1 MDLIK
6 SANSKYTEYENL
18 LLERDQLIK
27 EAGQIWTVY
36 LQLFGRLMADSYE
49 EKLTCIKCKKIIS
62 YYQNA
67 LNHGGVVDSAAME
80 QYLEQEM
87 AEYYAN
93 LRRMMKENEDAENAG
108 TSTPY
113 EVERAKTL
121 YRRLAK
127 LIHPDI
133 NPETD
138 HSPELQELWNRV
150 LIAYH
155 HNDVKEL
162 SELEVL
168 ARRVLKE
175 LGVESVRVDIPDI
188 EEKIEEVRTE
198 IDRITQSEPY
208 SLKYLVEDETAA
220 EKRKSELR
228 EELEFYQKYHREL
241 NAVILRMLQSGG
253 LNIHV
258 KGTD

>member
-1 MDLIK
+1 MDLFK
-6 SANSKYTEYENL
+6 STDSKYEAYENL
-18 LLERDQLIK
+18 LLERDQITK

-36 LQLFGRLMADSYE
+36 LQLFGKLITDNYE
-49 EKLTCIKCKKIIS
+49 EKLECIKCKKTIA

-80 QYLEQEM
+80 KYMEQEM

-93 LRRMMKENEDAENAG
+93 LRRMLKENEDANNAG

-113 EVERAKTL
+113 EVARAKTL

-138 HSPELQELWNRV
+138 HSKELQELWQRI

-168 ARRVLKE
+168 VRKVLKE
-175 LGVESVRVDIPDI
+175 LGSEDVKVDIPDI
-188 EEKIEEVRTE
+188 EEKIEALKSE
-198 IDRITQSEPY
+198 IEGIKQTEPY
-208 SLKYLVEDETAA
+208 CLRYLVEDEEAA
-220 EKRKSELR
+220 EKKKIELR
-228 EELEFYQKYHREL
+228 EELETYQKYHKEL
-241 NAVILRMLQSGG
+241 NEVILKMLQSGG
-253 LNIHV
+253 LKIYV
-258 KGTD
+258 Q

>member
-6 SANSKYTEYENL
+6 STDSKYEEYENL
-18 LLERDQLIK
+18 LLERDQITK

-36 LQLFGRLMADSYE
+36 LQLFGKLITDNYE
-49 EKLTCIKCKKIIS
+49 EKLECIKCKKTIA

-80 QYLEQEM
+80 KYMEQEM

-93 LRRMMKENEDAENAG
+93 LRRMLKENEDANNAG

-113 EVERAKTL
+113 EVARAKTL

-138 HSPELQELWNRV
+138 HSKELQELWQRI

-155 HNDVKEL
+155 HNDVKDL

-168 ARRVLKE
+168 VRKVLKE
-175 LGVESVRVDIPDI
+175 LGSEDVKVDIPDI
-188 EEKIEEVRTE
+188 EEKIEALKSE
-198 IDRITQSEPY
+198 IEGIKQTEPY
-208 SLKYLVEDETAA
+208 CLRFLVEDEEAA
-220 EKRKSELR
+220 EKKKIELR
-228 EELEFYQKYHREL
+228 EELETYQKYHKEL
-241 NAVILRMLQSGG
+241 NEVILKMLQSGG
-253 LNIHV
+253 LKIYV
-258 KGTD
+258 Q

>member
-1 MDLIK
+1 MMDLIK
-6 SANSKYTEYENL
+6 STDSKYEEYENL
-18 LLERDQLIK
+18 LLERDQITK

-36 LQLFGRLMADSYE
+36 LQLFGKLITDNYE
-49 EKLTCIKCKKIIS
+49 EKLECIKCKKTIA

-80 QYLEQEM
+80 KYMEQEM

-93 LRRMMKENEDAENAG
+93 LRRMLKENEDANNAG

-113 EVERAKTL
+113 EVARAKTL

-138 HSPELQELWNRV
+138 HSKELQELWQRI

-168 ARRVLKE
+168 VRKVLKE
-175 LGVESVRVDIPDI
+175 LGSEDVKVDIPDI
-188 EEKIEEVRTE
+188 EEKIEALKSE
-198 IDRITQSEPY
+198 IEGIKQTEPY
-208 SLKYLVEDETAA
+208 CLRYLVEDEEAA
-220 EKRKSELR
+220 EKKKTELR
-228 EELEFYQKYHREL
+228 EELETYQKYHKEL
-241 NAVILRMLQSGG
+241 NEVILKMLQTGG
-253 LNIHV
+253 LKIYV
-258 KGTD
+258 Q

>member
-6 SANSKYTEYENL
+6 STDSRYEEYENL
-18 LLERDQLIK
+18 LLERDQITK

-36 LQLFGRLMADSYE
+36 LQLFGKLITDNYE
-49 EKLTCIKCKKIIS
+49 EKLECIKCKKTIA

-80 QYLEQEM
+80 KYMEQEM

-93 LRRMMKENEDAENAG
+93 LRRMLKENEDANNAG

-113 EVERAKTL
+113 EVARAKTL

-138 HSPELQELWNRV
+138 HSKELQELWQRI

-168 ARRVLKE
+168 VRKVLKE
-175 LGVESVRVDIPDI
+175 LGSEDVKVDIPDI
-188 EEKIEEVRTE
+188 EEKIEALKSE
-198 IDRITQSEPY
+198 IEGIKQTEPY
-208 SLKYLVEDETAA
+208 CLRYLVEDEEAA
-220 EKRKSELR
+220 EKKKTELR
-228 EELEFYQKYHREL
+228 EELETYQKYHKEL
-241 NAVILRMLQSGG
+241 NEVILKMLQSGG
-253 LNIHV
+253 LKIYV
-258 KGTD
+258 Q

>member
-6 SANSKYTEYENL
+6 SSDSKYTEYENL
-18 LLERDQLIK
+18 LLERDQLEK

-36 LQLFGRLMADSYE
+36 LQKFGKLISDNYE
-49 EKLTCIKCKKIIS
+49 EKLECIKCKKIIA
-62 YYQNA
+62 YYQTA
-67 LNHGGVVDSAAME
+67 LNQGGKVDAAALE
-80 QYLEQEM
+80 KYLEQEM

-93 LRRMMKENEDAENAG
+93 LHRMLRENADANNAG

-113 EVERAKTL
+113 EVERAKVL

-138 HSPELQELWNRV
+138 TSEELQEIWNRT

-162 SELEVL
+162 AELEVL
-168 ARRVLKE
+168 ARRVLKD
-175 LGVESVRVDIPDI
+175 LGVGDVKVDIPDI
-188 EEKIEEVRTE
+188 EEKIDAVKTE
-198 IDRITQSEPY
+198 IDQITHTEPY
-208 SLKYLVEDETAA
+208 TLRYLVEDEEAA
-220 EKRKSELR
+220 EKKRAELQ
-228 EELEFYQKYHREL
+228 EELESYQKYHKDL
-241 NAVILRMLQSGG
+241 NNIILQMLQSGG
-253 LNIHV
+253 LKIYV
-258 KGTD
+258 K

>member
-6 SANSKYTEYENL
+6 SGDSKYEQYENL
-18 LLERDQLIK
+18 LLERDQVSK

-36 LQLFGRLMADSYE
+36 LQLFGKLISDNYE
-49 EKLTCIKCKKIIS
+49 EKLECIKCKKTIA

-67 LNHGGVVDSAAME
+67 INHGGVVDSAAME
-80 QYLEQEM
+80 KYLQQEM
-87 AEYYAN
+87 AEYYSN
-93 LRRMMKENEDAENAG
+93 LRRMLKNNEEAQNTG

-138 HSPELQELWNRV
+138 HSETLQELWQRIMV
-150 LIAYH
+150 AYH

-162 SELEVL
+162 AELEVL
-168 ARRVLKE
+168 VRKALKE
-175 LGVESVRVDIPDI
+175 LGAEQVKVDIPDI
-188 EEKIEEVRTE
+188 DEKIDAIKDE
-198 IDRITQSEPY
+198 IENIKNTEPY
-208 SLKYLVEDETAA
+208 SLRYLVEDEEAA
-220 EKRKSELR
+220 EKKKAELKD
-228 EELEFYQKYHREL
+228 ELETYQKYRKEL
-241 NAVILRMLQSGG
+241 NEVILQMLQSGG
-253 LNIHV
+253 LKIYV
-258 KGTD
+258 Q

>member
-1 MDLIK
+1 MDLIT
-6 SANSKYTEYENL
+6 STDSKYEEYENL
-18 LLERDQLIK
+18 LLERDQITK

-36 LQLFGRLMADSYE
+36 LQLFGKLITDNYE
-49 EKLTCIKCKKIIS
+49 EKLECIKCKKTIA

-80 QYLEQEM
+80 KYMEQEM

-93 LRRMMKENEDAENAG
+93 LRRMLKENEDANNAG

-113 EVERAKTL
+113 EVARAKTL

-138 HSPELQELWNRV
+138 HSKELQELWQRI

-168 ARRVLKE
+168 VRKVLKE
-175 LGVESVRVDIPDI
+175 LGSEDVKVDIPDI
-188 EEKIEEVRTE
+188 EEKIEALKSE
-198 IDRITQSEPY
+198 IEGIKQTEPY
-208 SLKYLVEDETAA
+208 CLRYLVEDEEAA
-220 EKRKSELR
+220 EKKKTELR
-228 EELEFYQKYHREL
+228 EELETYQKYHKEL
-241 NAVILRMLQSGG
+241 NEVILKMLQTGG
-253 LNIHV
+253 LKIYV
-258 KGTD
+258 Q

>member
-6 SANSKYTEYENL
+6 SADSKYEEYERL
-18 LLERDQLIK
+18 LLERDQVSK

-36 LQLFGRLMADSYE
+36 LQKFGKLISDNYE
-49 EKLTCIKCKKIIS
+49 EKIECIKCKKIIA

-67 LNHGGVVDSAAME
+67 LNHGGVVDAAAMQKYIE
-80 QYLEQEM
+80 KEM
-87 AEYYAN
+87 ASYYTN
-93 LRRMMKENEDAENAG
+93 LKRMLRDNETATSSG

-113 EVERAKTL
+113 EVQRAKTL

-138 HSPELQELWNRV
+138 QSETLRELWQRI

-168 ARRVLKE
+168 VRKELKE
-175 LGVESVRVDIPDI
+175 LGLDDVKADIPDI
-188 EEKIEEVRTE
+188 EEKIEALKDE
-198 IDRITQSEPY
+198 IQMIMETEPY
-208 SLKYLVEDETAA
+208 SLSYLVEDEEAA
-220 EKRKSELR
+220 EKKKAELQK
-228 EELEFYQKYHREL
+228 ELESYQEYHKQLE
-241 NAVILRMLQSGG
+241 AVIQEMLESGG
-253 LNIHV
+253 LKIYV
-258 KGTD
+258 RID

>member
-6 SANSKYTEYENL
+6 STDSKYEEYENL
-18 LLERDQLIK
+18 LLERDQITK

-36 LQLFGRLMADSYE
+36 LQLFGKLNTDNYE
-49 EKLTCIKCKKIIS
+49 EKLECIKCKKTIA

-80 QYLEQEM
+80 KYMEQEM

-93 LRRMMKENEDAENAG
+93 LRRMLKENEDANNAG

-113 EVERAKTL
+113 EVARAKTL

-138 HSPELQELWNRV
+138 HSKELQELWQRI

-168 ARRVLKE
+168 VRKVLKE
-175 LGVESVRVDIPDI
+175 LGSEDVKVDIPDI
-188 EEKIEEVRTE
+188 EEKIEALKSE
-198 IDRITQSEPY
+198 IEGIKQTEPY
-208 SLKYLVEDETAA
+208 CLRYLVEDEEAA
-220 EKRKSELR
+220 EKKKTELR
-228 EELEFYQKYHREL
+228 EELETYQKYHKEL
-241 NAVILRMLQSGG
+241 NEVILKMLQTGG
-253 LNIHV
+253 LKIYV
-258 KGTD
+258 Q